1 MLYREWQG
9 NYEEDFF
16 KKRVFLCIDMY
27 IYSDFGIGSFLGLF
41 FKEQIYADGRM
52 AVPH

>member
-9 NYEEDFF
+9 DYEEEIF
-16 KKRVFLCIDMY
+16 KKRAFLCIDMY
-27 IYSDFGIGSFLGLF
+27 IYSDFIIGSFFRLF
-41 FKEQIYADGRM
+41 FQEQIYADGRM